1 MDSAVDEKKD
11 TLANPSEALIAILDA
26 ARKSLSNGSGR
37 TNGNE
42 QATERIYNVREA
54 GELLR
59 YKTSYIYELVKR
71 GELAAIRHGKYITIR
86 ESAIR
91 EFIARNERRGD

>member
-1 MDSAVDEKKD
+1 MDSGVDEKKD
-11 TLANPSEALIAILDA
+11 AIANPSETLIAILDA
-26 ARKSLSNGSGR
+26 ARKSLSSGSGR
-37 TNGNE
+37 AGQNGE
-42 QATERIYNVREA
+42 PSERIYNVREG

-59 YKTSYIYELVKR
+59 YKTSYIYELVKG

-91 EFIARNERRGD
+91 DFIRRNESRGA